1 MKSLIRLFKAV
12 PISSRR
18 KVYSKK
24 LINAGC
30 LEKTIKKGFV
40 FAPEVIANYSD
51 KELAKIISIVDK
63 EIGLSAEQMNSSFH
77 KSWKKVKEADIEQLV
92 MEQMVHYIT
101 TYGFEALGVYDRSSV
116 YIPNEK
122 LEIPKLKEGI
132 NLTVINGLT
141 EKEIKQK
148 ILTFL
153 KTGIALREQTK
164 NDVLSVIKDHV
175 KLNEE
180 EIGTIKNK
188 EVKIALYDSLKLV
201 PINAVEFL
209 RYVIFKSTG
218 KTLLIKDRATIEAI
232 KEADN
237 KELAKLF
244 LKYTRSHGF
253 EKLAEVFY
261 RFKPLF
267 LVFRKTRI
275 LKTIINRIRKLAKKH
290 HKPMPED
297 FLNNITS
304 MIKQCEP
311 IGKSILRKELSKVN
325 TFRKIRLA
333 YALKYR
339 MSNPESI
346 LYKVRNGKGYATNFN
361 FKNSVMARVI
371 YEDVLNSIIK
381 DIKKNVKGKKVFIPE
396 NMTYALPATEKQ
408 FTGDFPS
415 GSYVTVPKDMVFGVH
430 WENTN
435 GHRIDLD
442 LSVIHGG
449 GKIGW
454 DSSYRT
460 DERDILFSG
469 DVTDAPK
476 SKGGASELFYVKR
489 QKMNYMILMVNY
501 FNYDPDVPVPFK
513 ILVAEEQ
520 VKSLRNNYMVD
531 PNNVKAISNTVADK
545 QQMILGLAVTTTK
558 ECRFYFSECNIGQ
571 SITSHSGSGHIEH
584 ARKYLFDYY
593 KNSISLN
600 AILVKAGAKLVKD
613 KEKCEID
620 LSPESLEKDKIIG
633 MIA

>member
-1 MKSLIRLFKAV
+1 MF
-12 PISSRR
+12 
-18 KVYSKK
+18 
-24 LINAGC
+24 
-30 LEKTIKKGFV
+30 
-40 FAPEVIANYSD
+40 
-51 KELAKIISIVDK
+51 
-63 EIGLSAEQMNSSFH
+63 
-77 KSWKKVKEADIEQLV
+77 
-92 MEQMVHYIT
+92 
-101 TYGFEALGVYDRSSV
+101 LGVLGVSC
-116 YIPNEK
+116 
-122 LEIPKLKEGI
+122 
-132 NLTVINGLT
+132 
-141 EKEIKQK
+141 
-148 ILTFL
+148 
-153 KTGIALREQTK
+153 
-164 NDVLSVIKDHV
+164 
-175 KLNEE
+175 
-180 EIGTIKNK
+180 
-188 EVKIALYDSLKLV
+188 
-201 PINAVEFL
+201 
-209 RYVIFKSTG
+209 
-218 KTLLIKDRATIEAI
+218 
-232 KEADN
+232 
-237 KELAKLF
+237 
-244 LKYTRSHGF
+244 
-253 EKLAEVFY
+253 
-261 RFKPLF
+261 F
-267 LVFRKTRI
+267 LV
-275 LKTIINRIRKLAKKH
+275 
-290 HKPMPED
+290 
-297 FLNNITS
+297 
-304 MIKQCEP
+304 
-311 IGKSILRKELSKVN
+311 
-325 TFRKIRLA
+325 
-333 YALKYR
+333 
-339 MSNPESI
+339 
-346 LYKVRNGKGYATNFN
+346 VRV
-361 FKNSVMARVI
+361 S
-371 YEDVLNSIIK
+371 
-381 DIKKNVKGKKVFIPE
+381 
-396 NMTYALPATEKQ
+396 
-408 FTGDFPS
+408 
-415 GSYVTVPKDMVFGVH
+415 

-442 LSVIHGG
+442 LSVIHCG